1 MKGFIAFFNKEVREL
16 GRTGR
21 LLLLGILGVI
31 FGIMNPAIAKLT
43 PWLMEQMAEEIG
55 MPLDDYSDVRTSLAV
70 LVFDAERERE
80 NLDGT
85 VYRRFENL
93 AIVPVIY
100 RCLSGRHSS
109 CVKICSLWPS
119 IWNVDPERMIDDAL
133 HNSPMVLPPAF
144 GSIRDAIRAMHPEL
158 SDLLAYDSDPRMYY
172 LSNRTRVYGASAMF
186 YPDIMEVISGQL
198 DADLFILPS
207 SLHEIIILP
216 DHGEDPSELLSVVRE
231 INEEYIEE
239 QDVLSTS
246 IFYYDRKLDH
256 MRRVR

>member
-1 MKGFIAFFNKEVREL
+1 MYLNEYNQLVQKYERDMA
-16 GRTGR
+16 
-21 LLLLGILGVI
+21 
-31 FGIMNPAIAKLT
+31 AAKA
-43 PWLMEQMAEEIG
+43 LMEQMAEEIG